1 MAKRPAW
8 SVQDDVVIC
17 ENFDFMWSGG
27 FSITQKQKNIRALH
41 QSIYEMKHEK
51 ALEVSS
57 KSEVRVGKEI
67 GAFSLELDGIFLENV
82 FQAAK
87 QAKFHCSIGGSNG
100 QQKFITLDGNASII

>member
-67 GAFSLELDGIFLENV
+67 GAFSLEFCRRGKGVHKVMQNE
-82 FQAAK
+82 K
-87 QAKFHCSIGGSNG
+87 QRCFTS
-100 QQKFITLDGNASII
+100 

>member
-67 GAFSLELDGIFLENV
+67 GAFSLELDGIFLEK
-82 FQAAK
+82 FFK
-87 QAKFHCSIGGSNG
+87 QQSNMRMG
-100 QQKFITLDGNASII
+100 DHI

>member
-27 FSITQKQKNIRALH
+27 FSITQKTKNIRALH

-57 KSEVRVGKEI
+57 KSGGTGWKEI
-67 GAFSLELDGIFLENV
+67 GAFSLELDGIF
-82 FQAAK
+82 FGKCFSSSKA
-87 QAKFHCSIGGSNG
+87 I
-100 QQKFITLDGNASII
+100 